1 MKITFTDGR
10 TFESSGEVRLTN
22 VEAMAIEK
30 VTGLELGSFHEK
42 LKAGSALAM
51 TAWVWV
57 LAKRQEPTLRFG
69 DVEFDMAELAKQQEQ
84 AAASEEEPEID
95 DEPDPTLPLE
105 VD

>member
-10 TFESSGEVRLTN
+10 TFESDASKIKLTN

-30 VTGLELGSFHEK
+30 VTGLDLGDFHTR
-42 LKAGSALAM
+42 LKAGSALAV

-57 LAKRQEPTLRFG
+57 LAKRQEPTLRFSE
-69 DVEFDMAELAKQQEQ
+69 VEFDMTELAEQEGPTG
-84 AAASEEEPEID
+84 EEID

-105 VD
+105 GV